1 MPRELTTIHTEKDA
15 FDFFHTHVKKSI
27 QNQHIE
33 ITEISEHYLVQLLV
47 DFALTPRAFKLTL
60 NDERPL
66 ALIYHHAQFETAP
79 ARITIFKELGDF
91 SLFISGFFPDSLNRK
106 VIDIDYYISLGRGAY
121 GNLSTIFERFHSSDF
136 NSLFHELAEKFTAL
150 TNILSEISS
159 ESFTRWNDGILRLY
173 ERWLKTRSKRDERL
187 LCEQGILPTHT
198 FNHKTIQ

>member
-47 DFALTPRAFKLTL
+47 DFALTSRAFKLTL

-79 ARITIFKELGDF
+79 ARITTFKELGDF

-121 GNLSTIFERFHSSDF
+121 ENLSTIFERFHSSDF
-136 NSLFHELAEKFTAL
+136 NSLFHELAEKFTTL

-187 LCEQGILPTHT
+187 LCEQGILPTPT